1 MKLIVG
7 LGNPGR
13 KYKDTKHNIGF
24 MCLDHFAKENSVKFK
39 KENKFRGESLKIDNL
54 VLLKPHTFMNLSGE
68 SIRLVMDYYNIDV
81 EDVLIIYDDLSL
93 PLGKLR
99 LREKGSP
106 GGHNGVK
113 SIISNLG
120 TSEFQRVRIG
130 IDSNPLID
138 AKDYVLGKFSKVE
151 FKALEQSLD
160 KTSKI
165 ITEFKSNKDFTLI
178 MNEYN

>member
-1 MKLIVG
+1 MKLVVG
-7 LGNPGR
+7 LGNPGK
-13 KYKDTKHNIGF
+13 KYSKTKHNIGF
-24 MCLDHFAKENSVKFK
+24 ISIEHYTKKHNLKLK
-39 KENKFRGESLKIDNL
+39 KERKFNGKSLKIGDL
-54 VLLKPHTFMNLSGE
+54 ILLEPHTFMNNSGV
-68 SIRLVMDYYNIDV
+68 SIKTVIEYYDIDIKDILV
-81 EDVLIIYDDLSL
+81 IYDDLDL
-93 PLGKLR
+93 PLGKTR

-138 AKDYVLGKFSKVE
+138 ARDYVLGKFSKTE
-151 FKALEQSLD
+151 FNALEQALN
-160 KTSKI
+160 KTLEI
-165 ITEFKSNKDFTLI
+165 IDAFQSNKDFTLI

>member
-113 SIISNLG
+113 SIISHLG

-138 AKDYVLGKFSKVE
+138 ARDYVLGKFSKTE
-151 FKALEQSLD
+151 FNALEQALN
-160 KTSKI
+160 KTLEI
-165 ITEFKSNKDFTLI
+165 IDAFQSNKDFTLI